1 MLLPLYEQIKTSSDS
16 FPNMIKISKYLL
28 LVGILVFPAHSFG
41 QMFSVNNQPER
52 ISTSNTTVRLGTA
65 VTSFLYQGLASE
77 NPNGS
82 QLELDNT
89 ILVFGLES
97 SELQVSALIGNRL
110 AGIKEG
116 SFFDLNL
123 RFTNSIP
130 LNRGRKLQIGI
141 PIQLAT
147 GITTSNS
154 EFDIDR
160 FNQTIFAAGTG
171 ASVNYNI
178 TQKTRLRTNGIAG
191 YGFSNSNG
199 GFFGGSL
206 FYANGIARLDFLNL
220 FGTNGISIGY
230 DYSYKSFDID
240 VETYDY
246 DLSAHLLTI
255 GLIF

>member
-1 MLLPLYEQIKTSSDS
+1 MLPLYDQIKTYSDS
-16 FPNMIKISKYLL
+16 FPNMIKISKYVLL
-28 LVGILVFPAHSFG
+28 LGILSFPEVVFS
-41 QMFSVNNQPER
+41 QMFSVTNQPER
-52 ISTSNTTVRLGTA
+52 VSSSTTSIRLGTA
-65 VTSFLYQGLASE
+65 ITSFMYQGIAAE
-77 NPNGS
+77 NPNDS

-97 SELQVSALIGNRL
+97 SGLQVSALIGNRL

-130 LNRGRKLQIGI
+130 LNRGRKFQLGI

-154 EFDIDR
+154 EFGADR
-160 FNQTIFAAGTG
+160 FSQTIFAAGSG
-171 ASVNYNI
+171 ASIRYNI
-178 TQKTRLRTNGIAG
+178 TQKTRFLTNGIAG

-206 FYANGIARLDFLNL
+206 FYMNGMARLHFLNVI
-220 FGTNGISIGY
+220 GSNGISVGY